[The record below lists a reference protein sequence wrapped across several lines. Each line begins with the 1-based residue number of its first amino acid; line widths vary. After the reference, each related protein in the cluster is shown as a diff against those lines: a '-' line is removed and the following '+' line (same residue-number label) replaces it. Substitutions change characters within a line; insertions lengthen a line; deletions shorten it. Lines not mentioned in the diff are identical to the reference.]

1 MPCGKAST
9 LEKALLV
16 SAAVATP
23 TTFLL
28 TENKTNLLTSLEVG
42 LVVGALAGGLYALS
56 TCGFS
61 ITNCLG
67 GGVVGIVSDAGCT
80 LFGGMFGG

>member
-28 TENKTNLLTSLEVG
+28 TENKTNFITSLEVG
-42 LVVGALAGGLYALS
+42 VVVGGLAGIVYALS

-61 ITNCLG
+61 ITRCIG
-67 GGVVGIVSDAGCT
+67 GGVVGIVGDAGCT
-80 LFGGMFGG
+80 LFGG